1 MSIEA
6 LILGKL
12 HQPAER
18 RTSRVGRPF
27 VTATVRAA
35 VGEDAVFVRVT
46 AFSETAQAA
55 LLALQG
61 GDAVALAGTLTPGA
75 WTDREGNARP
85 NLSIVAGQVM
95 TPYALRKKRAAVAV
109 ASEPPADD
117 ALPPWRPPQ
126 QPATDD
132 ADDFGDAGPWLEGGA
147 A

>member
-12 HQPAER
+12 HQLAEL
-18 RTSRVGRPF
+18 RTSRAGRPF

-35 VGEDAVFVRVT
+35 AGEDAQFVRVT
-46 AFSETAQAA
+46 AFSATAQAA
-55 LLALQG
+55 LLALQD

-85 NLSIVAGQVM
+85 SLGMVAAQVM
-95 TPYALRKKRAAVAV
+95 TPYALRKKRAAVAL
-109 ASEPPADD
+109 AGESSADDGEPPS
-117 ALPPWRPPQ
+117 RQPQ
-126 QPATDD
+126 QPGTND
-132 ADDFGDAGPWLEGGA
+132 AEDFGDPDPGLEGGA